1 MHKSQLLEVIADI
14 NPKVVIRVARDHIV
28 HELELAVQI
37 ILYVF
42 GSVGLAFE
50 IESDEIFVSGVDIC
64 IGGIALEEASSAM
77 LLERRNV
84 RIGVDVNFIPSD
96 LSIGVLMADV
106 PKFVRLD
113 FCAHFEI
120 GVQGIDF

>member
-1 MHKSQLLEVIADI
+1 MHKPQLLEVIADI
-14 NPKVVIRVARDHIV
+14 NPKLVIRVARDHIV

-50 IESDEIFVSGVDIC
+50 IESDEIFVSGVDVC
-64 IGGIALEEASSAM
+64 IGDIALEKASSAM

-96 LSIGVLMADV
+96 LSKGVLMADV

-113 FCAHFEI
+113 FCAHLEI
-120 GVQGIDF
+120 GVQGINF